1 MAFVLLALLHHDS
14 WLCSTRGR
22 FSQAAVCQTDCAYWM
37 LQVMDML
44 LSDLARFKLV
54 EDGAETFT
62 RNCQG
67 VWQTQ
72 HPGEPVSKVECHF
85 TFRTP
90 PPALR
95 QGFATPD

>member
-1 MAFVLLALLHHDS
+1 MTAGSAAPAGASPKQRSAL
-14 WLCSTRGR
+14 
-22 FSQAAVCQTDCAYWM
+22 TDCAYRM

-54 EDGAETFT
+54 EEGAETFT
-62 RNCQG
+62 RKCQG

-72 HPGEPVSKVECHF
+72 HPGEPVSKVDSHF
-85 TFRTP
+85 ASCTT

-95 QGFATPD
+95 QGFAASD